1 MAQTS
6 VEWLLEE
13 LKSKGKALVTN
24 KGVFINVPDELVL
37 QAKAMEKEQMI
48 SAMIYTFNQQNTL
61 PYGMEYLQKRDGML
75 EDCENYYK
83 ETYGE

>member
-1 MAQTS
+1 MTA
-6 VEWLLEE
+6 VEWLQEKYNSRQVYEE
-13 LKSKGKALVTN
+13 SI
-24 KGVFINVPDELVL
+24 FDEEFEK
-37 QAKAMEKEQMI
+37 AKAMEKEQMI

-83 ETYGE
+83 ETYGK

>member
-1 MAQTS
+1 MAQTA
-6 VEWLLEE
+6 VESIIVDLDNEC
-13 LKSKGKALVTN
+13 KARGMFVNWDMYL
-24 KGVFINVPDELVL
+24 
-37 QAKAMEKEQMI
+37 AMEKEQMI